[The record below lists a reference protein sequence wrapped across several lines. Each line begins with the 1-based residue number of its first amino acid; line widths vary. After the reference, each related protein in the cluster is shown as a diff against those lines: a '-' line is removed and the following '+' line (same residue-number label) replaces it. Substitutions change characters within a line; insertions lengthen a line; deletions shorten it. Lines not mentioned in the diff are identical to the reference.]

1 MYVIFNNICY
11 NIYYKNNRIF
21 NYMENIQLS
30 VTENIFK
37 KIKYDIVFG
46 NLEPDQK
53 LKLNLLQT
61 EYNVSISILRE
72 VLNRLCGDG
81 FIIYKVQKGF
91 FVSPIS
97 KKDLYEIADL
107 RITLETHALEISI
120 KNKDYEWEAELLGAY
135 HKLNHAENELEKN
148 NLNAKSLWTKY
159 DAEFHQMLIKKCNS
173 LNLIRIHEVIFDKYL
188 RYQLLILKYRGKDSI
203 KEHKDLLDYSLI
215 SNIQKAQNT
224 LRDHIKKGVDYA
236 SSNLSL

>member
-1 MYVIFNNICY
+1 
-11 NIYYKNNRIF
+11 
-21 NYMENIQLS
+21 MENIQLS
-30 VTENIFK
+30 VTENIFQ

-46 NLEPDQK
+46 NLEPNQK
-53 LKLNLLQT
+53 LKLNLLQK

-107 RITLETHALEISI
+107 RIILETHALEISI

>member
-1 MYVIFNNICY
+1 
-11 NIYYKNNRIF
+11 
-21 NYMENIQLS
+21 MENIQLS

-53 LKLNLLQT
+53 LKLTLLQK

-107 RITLETHALEISI
+107 RIILETHALEISI

>member
-1 MYVIFNNICY
+1 
-11 NIYYKNNRIF
+11 
-21 NYMENIQLS
+21 MENIQSS

-53 LKLNLLQT
+53 LKLNLLQK

-107 RITLETHALEISI
+107 RITLETYALEISI

>member
-1 MYVIFNNICY
+1 
-11 NIYYKNNRIF
+11 
-21 NYMENIQLS
+21 MENIHLS
-30 VTENIFK
+30 VTENIFE
-37 KIKYDIVFG
+37 KIKYDIVLG
-46 NLEPDQK
+46 VLKPNQK
-53 LKLNLLQT
+53 LKLNLLHK

-97 KKDLYEIADL
+97 KEDLYEIANL
-107 RITLETHALEISI
+107 RIILETHALEISI

>member
-1 MYVIFNNICY
+1 
-11 NIYYKNNRIF
+11 
-21 NYMENIQLS
+21 MENIQLS

-148 NLNAKSLWTKY
+148 NLHAKSLWTKY

>member
-1 MYVIFNNICY
+1 
-11 NIYYKNNRIF
+11 
-21 NYMENIQLS
+21 MENIQLS

-37 KIKYDIVFG
+37 KIKCDIVFG

-53 LKLNLLQT
+53 LKLNLLQK

-107 RITLETHALEISI
+107 RIILETHALEISI

>member
-1 MYVIFNNICY
+1 
-11 NIYYKNNRIF
+11 
-21 NYMENIQLS
+21 MENIQLS

-81 FIIYKVQKGF
+81 FVIYKVQKGF

-188 RYQLLILKYRGKDSI
+188 RYQLLILKYRGKESI

>member
-1 MYVIFNNICY
+1 
-11 NIYYKNNRIF
+11 
-21 NYMENIQLS
+21 MENIQLS

-53 LKLNLLQT
+53 LKLNLLQK

-107 RITLETHALEISI
+107 RIILETHALEISI

-215 SNIQKAQNT
+215 SDIPKAQNT

>member
-1 MYVIFNNICY
+1 
-11 NIYYKNNRIF
+11 
-21 NYMENIQLS
+21 MENIQLS

-72 VLNRLCGDG
+72 VLSRLCGDG

-107 RITLETHALEISI
+107 RIILETHALEISI

>member
-1 MYVIFNNICY
+1 
-11 NIYYKNNRIF
+11 
-21 NYMENIQLS
+21 MENIQLS

-81 FIIYKVQKGF
+81 FVIYKVQKGF

>member
-1 MYVIFNNICY
+1 
-11 NIYYKNNRIF
+11 
-21 NYMENIQLS
+21 MENIQLS

-37 KIKYDIVFG
+37 KIKNDIVFG

-53 LKLNLLQT
+53 LKLNLLQK

-107 RITLETHALEISI
+107 RIILETHALEISI

>member
-1 MYVIFNNICY
+1 
-11 NIYYKNNRIF
+11 
-21 NYMENIQLS
+21 MENIQLS

-46 NLEPDQK
+46 NLEPNQK

-224 LRDHIKKGVDYA
+224 LKDHIKKGVDYA

>member
-1 MYVIFNNICY
+1 
-11 NIYYKNNRIF
+11 
-21 NYMENIQLS
+21 MENIQLS

-135 HKLNHAENELEKN
+135 HKLNHAENELEKKN
-148 NLNAKSLWTKY
+148 FNAKSLWTKY

>member
-1 MYVIFNNICY
+1 
-11 NIYYKNNRIF
+11 
-21 NYMENIQLS
+21 MENIQLS

-107 RITLETHALEISI
+107 RITLETYALEISI

-236 SSNLSL
+236 SSNLLL

>member
-1 MYVIFNNICY
+1 
-11 NIYYKNNRIF
+11 
-21 NYMENIQLS
+21 MENIQLS

-46 NLEPDQK
+46 NLKPNQK

-107 RITLETHALEISI
+107 RIILETHALEISI

>member
-1 MYVIFNNICY
+1 
-11 NIYYKNNRIF
+11 
-21 NYMENIQLS
+21 MENIQLS

-81 FIIYKVQKGF
+81 FVIYKVQKGF

-107 RITLETHALEISI
+107 RITLETHALEISL

>member
-1 MYVIFNNICY
+1 
-11 NIYYKNNRIF
+11 
-21 NYMENIQLS
+21 MENIHLS
-30 VTENIFK
+30 VTENIFE
-37 KIKYDIVFG
+37 KIKYDIVLG
-46 NLEPDQK
+46 VLKPNQK
-53 LKLNLLQT
+53 LKLNLLQK

-97 KKDLYEIADL
+97 KEDLHEIANL
-107 RITLETHALEISI
+107 RIILETHALEISI

-224 LRDHIKKGVDYA
+224 LRDHIKKGVD
-236 SSNLSL
+236 LSLIHI

>member
-1 MYVIFNNICY
+1 
-11 NIYYKNNRIF
+11 
-21 NYMENIQLS
+21 MENIQLS

-53 LKLNLLQT
+53 LKLNLLQK

-97 KKDLYEIADL
+97 KKDLNEIADL
-107 RITLETHALEISI
+107 RIILETHALEISI

-159 DAEFHQMLIKKCNS
+159 DSEFHQMLIKKCNS

>member
-1 MYVIFNNICY
+1 
-11 NIYYKNNRIF
+11 
-21 NYMENIQLS
+21 MENIQLS

-107 RITLETHALEISI
+107 RITLETHALEISL

>member
-1 MYVIFNNICY
+1 
-11 NIYYKNNRIF
+11 
-21 NYMENIQLS
+21 MENIQLS

-107 RITLETHALEISI
+107 RIILETHALEISI

-236 SSNLSL
+236 SSKLSL

>member
-1 MYVIFNNICY
+1 
-11 NIYYKNNRIF
+11 
-21 NYMENIQLS
+21 MENIQLS

-53 LKLNLLQT
+53 LKLNLLQK

-173 LNLIRIHEVIFDKYL
+173 LNLIRIHEIIFDKYL

-203 KEHKDLLDYSLI
+203 KEHRDLLDYSLI

>member
-1 MYVIFNNICY
+1 MLF
-11 NIYYKNNRIF
+11 RS
-21 NYMENIQLS
+21 IQLS

-53 LKLNLLQT
+53 LKLNLLQK

-107 RITLETHALEISI
+107 RIILETHALEISI

>member
-1 MYVIFNNICY
+1 
-11 NIYYKNNRIF
+11 
-21 NYMENIQLS
+21 MENIHLS
-30 VTENIFK
+30 VTENIFE
-37 KIKYDIVFG
+37 KIKYDIVLG
-46 NLEPDQK
+46 VLKPNQK
-53 LKLNLLQT
+53 LKLNLLQK

-97 KKDLYEIADL
+97 KEDLHEIANL
-107 RITLETHALEISI
+107 RIILETHALEISI

-159 DAEFHQMLIKKCNS
+159 DAEFHQILIKKCNS
-173 LNLIRIHEVIFDKYL
+173 KNLIKIHGVIFDKYH
-188 RYQLLILKYRGKDSI
+188 RYQLLVLNYRGMESI
-203 KEHKDLLDYSLI
+203 KEHKNLLDCALI
-215 SNIQKAQNT
+215 DDFQKAQKILKN
-224 LRDHIKKGVDYA
+224 HIKKGVDHA
-236 SSNLSL
+236 SSNLSI

>member
-1 MYVIFNNICY
+1 
-11 NIYYKNNRIF
+11 
-21 NYMENIQLS
+21 MENIQLS

-46 NLEPDQK
+46 NLEPDKK
-53 LKLNLLQT
+53 LKLNLLQK

-107 RITLETHALEISI
+107 RIILETHALEISI

-203 KEHKDLLDYSLI
+203 KEHKDLLDFSLI
-215 SNIQKAQNT
+215 RDIPKAQNT

>member
-1 MYVIFNNICY
+1 
-11 NIYYKNNRIF
+11 
-21 NYMENIQLS
+21 MENIQLS

-46 NLEPDQK
+46 NLKPNQK
-53 LKLNLLQT
+53 LKLNSLQK

-97 KKDLYEIADL
+97 KQDLYEIADL
-107 RITLETHALEISI
+107 RIMLETHALEISI

-148 NLNAKSLWTKY
+148 NLNAKSLWTQY

-203 KEHKDLLDYSLI
+203 KEHKNLLNYSLT

-224 LRDHIKKGVDYA
+224 LRNHIKKGVEYA

>member
-1 MYVIFNNICY
+1 
-11 NIYYKNNRIF
+11 
-21 NYMENIQLS
+21 MENIQLS
-30 VTENIFK
+30 VTENILK

-159 DAEFHQMLIKKCNS
+159 DAEFHRMLIKKCNS

>member
-1 MYVIFNNICY
+1 
-11 NIYYKNNRIF
+11 
-21 NYMENIQLS
+21 MENIQLS

-46 NLEPDQK
+46 NLEPNQK
-53 LKLNLLQT
+53 LKLNLLQK

-81 FIIYKVQKGF
+81 FIIYRVQKGF

-107 RITLETHALEISI
+107 RIILETHALEISI

-203 KEHKDLLDYSLI
+203 KEHRDLLDYSLI

>member
-1 MYVIFNNICY
+1 
-11 NIYYKNNRIF
+11 
-21 NYMENIQLS
+21 MENIQLS

-203 KEHKDLLDYSLI
+203 KEHRDLLDYSLI

>member
-1 MYVIFNNICY
+1 
-11 NIYYKNNRIF
+11 
-21 NYMENIQLS
+21 MENIQLS

-173 LNLIRIHEVIFDKYL
+173 LNLIRIHEAIFNKYL

-215 SNIQKAQNT
+215 NNIQKAQNT

>member
-1 MYVIFNNICY
+1 
-11 NIYYKNNRIF
+11 
-21 NYMENIQLS
+21 MENIQLS

-107 RITLETHALEISI
+107 RIILETHALEISI

-215 SNIQKAQNT
+215 NNIQKAQNT

>member
-1 MYVIFNNICY
+1 
-11 NIYYKNNRIF
+11 
-21 NYMENIQLS
+21 MENIQLS

-46 NLEPDQK
+46 NLEPNQK
-53 LKLNLLQT
+53 LKLNLLQK

-224 LRDHIKKGVDYA
+224 LKDHIKKGVDYA
-236 SSNLSL
+236 SSNLLL

>member
-1 MYVIFNNICY
+1 
-11 NIYYKNNRIF
+11 
-21 NYMENIQLS
+21 MENIQLS

-53 LKLNLLQT
+53 LKLNLLQK

-107 RITLETHALEISI
+107 RIILETHALEISI

-224 LRDHIKKGVDYA
+224 LRNHIKKGVDYA

>member
-1 MYVIFNNICY
+1 
-11 NIYYKNNRIF
+11 
-21 NYMENIQLS
+21 MENIQLS

-173 LNLIRIHEVIFDKYL
+173 LNLIKIHEVIFDKYL

>member
-1 MYVIFNNICY
+1 
-11 NIYYKNNRIF
+11 
-21 NYMENIQLS
+21 MENIQLS

-53 LKLNLLQT
+53 LKLNLLQK

-107 RITLETHALEISI
+107 RIILETHALEISI
-120 KNKDYEWEAELLGAY
+120 K
-135 HKLNHAENELEKN
+135 
-148 NLNAKSLWTKY
+148 
-159 DAEFHQMLIKKCNS
+159 IKIMN
-173 LNLIRIHEVIFDKYL
+173 
-188 RYQLLILKYRGKDSI
+188 GKRN
-203 KEHKDLLDYSLI
+203 Y
-215 SNIQKAQNT
+215 
-224 LRDHIKKGVDYA
+224 
-236 SSNLSL
+236 

>member
-1 MYVIFNNICY
+1 
-11 NIYYKNNRIF
+11 
-21 NYMENIQLS
+21 MENIHLS
-30 VTENIFK
+30 VTENIFE
-37 KIKYDIVFG
+37 KIKYDIVLG
-46 NLEPDQK
+46 VLKPNQK
-53 LKLNLLQT
+53 LKLNLLQK

-97 KKDLYEIADL
+97 KEDLHEIANL
-107 RITLETHALEISI
+107 RIILETHALEISI

-173 LNLIRIHEVIFDKYL
+173 KNLIQIHGVIFDKYH
-188 RYQLLILKYRGKDSI
+188 RYQLLVLNYRGKESI
-203 KEHKDLLDYSLI
+203 KEHKNLLDYALI
-215 SNIQKAQNT
+215 DDVQKAQIV
-224 LRDHIKKGVDYA
+224 LKDHIKKGVDHA

>member
-1 MYVIFNNICY
+1 
-11 NIYYKNNRIF
+11 
-21 NYMENIQLS
+21 MENIQLS

-37 KIKYDIVFG
+37 KIKNDIVFG

-53 LKLNLLQT
+53 LKLNLLQK

-107 RITLETHALEISI
+107 RIILETHALEISI

-224 LRDHIKKGVDYA
+224 LKDHIKKGVDYA

>member
-1 MYVIFNNICY
+1 
-11 NIYYKNNRIF
+11 
-21 NYMENIQLS
+21 MENIQLS

-53 LKLNLLQT
+53 LKLNLLQK

-173 LNLIRIHEVIFDKYL
+173 LNLIKIHEVIFDKYL